1 MVLERLGRGGAVDD
15 AMSVYETLDREIA
28 RVLPELAAFAAG
40 DGPAKATAAPHT
52 PGDRSEESPG

>member
-1 MVLERLGRGGAVDD
+1 
-15 AMSVYETLDREIA
+15 MSVYETLDREIA

-52 PGDRSEESPG
+52 PGDRTEESPG